1 MEMVRMVV
9 FSALLCSAFAE
20 TLKVINESRTAF
32 LSEDFQIY
40 IPSLKTAEVLFRPS
54 QAPEGPEEVIMRD
67 GQVLNNRTK
76 WNVHATHLILQN
88 VGTDD
93 NGVYVIRTSDAPE
106 DVKHIALTVKD
117 CFTEQNVKYGE
128 SFNIILKG
136 VSGLIALEFRPSPV
150 WANKT
155 AGPMVPLLDQTGS
168 PRAEYTD
175 RLSTSE
181 ERVSLHGV
189 TGSDEGS
196 YTILDSEGKV
206 KRRVCLNVKEH
217 QNFVHLSYGSN
228 LKINLILDS
237 SKVKVQYT
245 PEYDFKTRVIL
256 DQGELMAAA
265 VPSLEGRLSVE
276 GSLLI
281 LEQVRVSDSGV
292 FSVMDLQGVP
302 VSNVYLEV
310 EGYKLPPVIVA
321 VIALLSL
328 LVFLLLV
335 CLISCLVKVRRRAQK
350 ARAIEKIAK
359 HAGKEDGDDFRQ
371 VVQEAY
377 TRFTEESTTQSQCDT
392 STMKTEVDI
401 KGLEV
406 SKNLLEM
413 SDSGVEFNAPGL
425 AVDSDTDVTFTS
437 PKNLVESDHLNST
450 APPEVK
456 LSDTQTLNSKPSTNQ
471 TPNSKPSVIQ
481 SPDSKPSITQTPDST
496 PSTNVT
502 PISKPGTNQSHD
514 PKPSTDQAP
523 DSSLSDNQVL
533 DSKPSTGEVPES
545 KPSSDQSLPSKPDA
559 DQTLDSNMDAKQTSD
574 SKPSSSPA
582 PEPTIRAHPEAA
594 QSSAVPDT
602 ALKSAEPVLSETP
615 APEMNATPA
624 TEDHASSGPASDANL
639 EVTQP
644 TSIAPDQDTSK
655 ESSTT

>member
-1 MEMVRMVV
+1 METVRMVV

-20 TLKVINESRTAF
+20 ALKVINESRTAF

-54 QAPEGPEEVIMRD
+54 QAPEGPEEAILRD

-88 VGTDD
+88 VGTGD
-93 NGVYVIRTSDAPE
+93 NGVYVIKISDAPD
-106 DVKHIALTVKD
+106 DVKHITLTVKD

-136 VSGLIALEFRPSPV
+136 VSGPITLEFRPSPAG
-150 WANKT
+150 ANKT
-155 AGPMVPLLDQTGS
+155 AGPMVPLLDETES
-168 PRAEYTD
+168 PRGEYLG
-175 RLSTSE
+175 RLSTLE
-181 ERVSLHGV
+181 QKVSLHGV

-217 QNFVHLSYGSN
+217 QNFVHLSYGST

-265 VPSLEGRLSVE
+265 VPTLEGRLSVE

-292 FSVMDLQGVP
+292 FSVTDLQGVP

-377 TRFTEESTTQSQCDT
+377 TRFAEESTTQSQCDT

-456 LSDTQTLNSKPSTNQ
+456 LSDTQILNSKPSINQTLDSKPSTNQ
-471 TPNSKPSVIQ
+471 TPNSKPSI
-481 SPDSKPSITQTPDST
+481 IQTPDST

-502 PISKPGTNQSHD
+502 PVSKPGTNQTHD

-523 DSSLSDNQVL
+523 DSSLGDNQVL
-533 DSKPSTGEVPES
+533 DSKPSTGDVPES
-545 KPSSDQSLPSKPDA
+545 KPSSDQSPPSKPGA
-559 DQTLDSNMDAKQTSD
+559 DQTSMDAKQTSD

-582 PEPTIRAHPEAA
+582 PEPTISAPPEAA

-602 ALKSAEPVLSETP
+602 ALKSTEPVLSETP
-615 APEMNATPA
+615 APETNATPA
-624 TEDHASSGPASDANL
+624 TEDHVSSGPASDANL
-639 EVTQP
+639 DVTQP
-644 TSIAPDQDTSK
+644 TSVAPDQDTSK